1 MDYLPFKDISYA
13 QGAWDMDTDSDPIV
27 AMKASGVYTGSLQ
40 PYLDTELVRNYADAI
55 RLGKVP
61 IMYHFAGGADAA
73 TEAAYFIAA
82 IHPLADGDV
91 YALDWEID
99 DVADPVAWVNEF
111 TTAVH
116 TATGA
121 WPFVYMDIS
130 RLNQFNW
137 TPVLENC
144 GLWLAAPSYGFD
156 ETIPEVNHPY
166 IAQQGPIVNG
176 VDTDAWF
183 DTLETLDKYA
193 YHSQTSTPVPAPQ
206 PDPAPPEPAPPT
218 PEPTPSPAPDPT
230 PTEPTPDPT
239 PTDPNPTPTDPTTPP
254 VEPTDPP
261 VVTTPV
267 AAPTN
272 KGVVAAIFAAILA
285 AIAIVLGLIH
295 H

>member
-27 AMKASGVYTGSLQ
+27 AMKASGFYTGSHA
-40 PYLDTELVRNYADAI
+40 PYLDDQLVRNYADAI

-91 YALDWEID
+91 YALDWEIEVD
-99 DVADPVAWVNEF
+99 DPVGWCNTF
-111 TTAVH
+111 MTAVH
-116 TATGA
+116 NATGA
-121 WPFVYMDIS
+121 WPLIYMDID
-130 RLNQFNW
+130 RLNRFNW

-156 ETIPEVNHPY
+156 DDIPSVHNVY
-166 IAQQGPIVNG
+166 VAQQGPIVNG

-183 DTLETLDKYA
+183 GTKEQLLAYA
-193 YHSQTSTPVPAPQ
+193 YHSTTSAPAPTPD
-206 PDPAPPEPAPPT
+206 PDPAPVDPSPPA
-218 PEPTPSPAPDPT
+218 PEPTPTPAPDPT
-230 PTEPTPDPT
+230 PTEPTPEPA

-254 VEPTDPP
+254 VEPTEPP
-261 VVTTPV
+261 VATTPV

-272 KGVVAAIFAAILA
+272 KGVVAAILAAILA
-285 AIAIVLGLIH
+285 VIAIVLGFIH